1 MRNCNKNH
9 PERKVLLNHRGGF
22 TLFEAFIS
30 MILVGA
36 TMAVALPAFKA
47 IGQQRKDIDQ
57 RYLVIIAVGNLAE
70 RIRAESSGKDLSQER
85 LNNYQSALIGELDL
99 NEPQAEL
106 SVVNTDDGEVSGV
119 RQVAI
124 KVSWRNIYGENVD
137 PVTLTLWLYE

>member
-1 MRNCNKNH
+1 MRIRNKNH

-57 RYLVIIAVGNLAE
+57 RYLVVTAVGNLAE
-70 RIRAESSGKDLSQER
+70 RIRGESSGKDLSQER

-99 NEPQAEL
+99 NDPQVEL

>member
-1 MRNCNKNH
+1 MRSRIKNH
-9 PERKVLLNHRGGF
+9 PERKDLLNHRGGF

-57 RYLVIIAVGNLAE
+57 RYLVVTAVGNLSE

-99 NEPQAEL
+99 NDPQAEL
-106 SVVNTDDGEVSGV
+106 SLVNTDDGKVSGV

>member
-1 MRNCNKNH
+1 MRICIKNH
-9 PERKVLLNHRGGF
+9 PERKVHLNHRGGF

-57 RYLVIIAVGNLAE
+57 RYLVVTAVGNLAE
-70 RIRAESSGKDLSQER
+70 RVRAESSGKDLSQER

-106 SVVNTDDGEVSGV
+106 SVVNTDDGEVSGA

-124 KVSWRNIYGENVD
+124 KVSWRNIYGEKVD

>member
-1 MRNCNKNH
+1 MRIRNKKH
-9 PERKVLLNHRGGF
+9 PERKALLNHRGGF

-57 RYLVIIAVGNLAE
+57 RYLVVTAVGNLSE

-85 LNNYQSALIGELDL
+85 LNHYQSALIGELDL
-99 NEPQAEL
+99 NDPQVEL
-106 SVVNTDDGEVSGV
+106 SLVNTDDEEVSGV

>member
-1 MRNCNKNH
+1 MRIRNKNH

-30 MILVGA
+30 MILAGA

-57 RYLVIIAVGNLAE
+57 RYLVITAVGNLAE

-99 NEPQAEL
+99 NDPQAEL

>member
-1 MRNCNKNH
+1 MRIRNKNH

-57 RYLVIIAVGNLAE
+57 RYLVVTAVGNLAE

-99 NEPQAEL
+99 NDPQAEL
-106 SVVNTDDGEVSGV
+106 SLVNTDDGKVSGV
-119 RQVAI
+119 RQVTI